1 MKTRRSKLASEIL
14 AHVKTFLE
22 GAEFKN
28 RSARVKEYVHWAL
41 RKGGPAYFESPVPA
55 SCMLEMDDANYPV
68 GFFSPSEIHAHNIF

>member
-1 MKTRRSKLASEIL
+1 MKTRRLKLTSEIL